1 MLAVGTT
8 APDFELQDQDGT
20 LRRLAEWRGRTV
32 VLFFYSKDM
41 TSGCT
46 KQAVGYAELA
56 DEFAALGADIIG
68 ISRDTAASHRRFADK
83 HGLGYTLLADPERQA
98 LEAYE
103 VWAEKVMYGKPVM
116 GAVRTTYIIGPDGVI
131 LRATKVA
138 KAVEDPARQLAALQA
153 LQAAR

>member
-1 MLAVGTT
+1 MLAVGTA

-20 LRRLAEWRGRTV
+20 LRRLTDWRGRTV

-56 DEFAALGADIIG
+56 AEFAALGADIVG
-68 ISRDTAASHRRFADK
+68 VSRDTVALHRRFADK
-83 HGLGYTLLADPERQA
+83 YGLGYTLLADPERQA

-103 VWAEKVMYGKPVM
+103 VWAEKIMYGKPVM
-116 GAVRTTYIIGPDGVI
+116 GAVRTTYVIGPDGII

-138 KAVEDPARQLAALQA
+138 KAAEDPARQLEALRA
-153 LQAAR
+153 PAR